1 MVEPF
6 WTSATFVEGW
16 VPHVLVVII
25 FLLAAKLLIHA
36 EFVTVTILAAM
47 RAKILV
53 LIDPGDSWTLAEFVV
68 GITNRAQ
75 GATVF
80 WLALR

>member
-1 MVEPF
+1 V
-6 WTSATFVEGW
+6 TTF
-16 VPHVLVVII
+16 LS
-25 FLLAAKLLIHA
+25 AAKLLIHA

-75 GATVF
+75 GVMVF
-80 WLALR
+80 WSPLR

>member
-1 MVEPF
+1 M
-6 WTSATFVEGW
+6 SVEGQ
-16 VPHVLVVII
+16 VLHVLAATT
-25 FLLAAKLLIHA
+25 FLLAAKYLIHA
-36 EFVTVTILAAM
+36 ESATETILAAM